1 MALQVGTP
9 FLLNCMPSMAMIMIR
24 KMKMT
29 MSILTRP
36 LPHHTP
42 YYMCLL
48 SLFIVCYDKEAI
60 DSVYTHFAELSSL
73 MTEII
78 MDGENSM
85 DKCLQFER
93 IVNVTDEKKSILQI
107 FLELLRQVADAH
119 TQHVSDHTGWGFLF
133 T

>member
-1 MALQVGTP
+1 M
-9 FLLNCMPSMAMIMIR
+9 R
-24 KMKMT
+24 
-29 MSILTRP
+29 
-36 LPHHTP
+36 
-42 YYMCLL
+42 LL

-60 DSVYTHFAELSSL
+60 DLVYTHFAELSSL

-78 MDGENSM
+78 MDGQNSM